1 MERNVD
7 VDTESQE
14 CQTVVKV
21 EQQPSRRSH
30 VMRFL
35 PYLFIAIVG
44 LSLQITL
51 AASTDIAESLLAK
64 YGKDTLVP
72 VIIKRCNGNITIGE
86 AGAFKQVYGRPNK
99 TLLSAATIAED
110 MERCN
115 ISPTDFAV
123 AIRKEERTAP
133 GQDVIR
139 ATGWTNRLLTK
150 WQRRGLSA
158 REVTLRTN
166 KATEKVIFLNLLLS
180 ARTSTEFEEAELYV
194 FEAAAIAVNFEL
206 CELVEDLLKSR
217 ELAKLGCDNDEFWVL
232 SEAYIDANRGQ
243 IGQIKSVAAELLAIR
258 QCDLPTTPRKRIGC
272 LEDLRRTVDT
282 ANVKDKV
289 REMYGSNMGGNGDL
303 QREIIKSLAAWLAT
317 TISSAGD
324 N

>member
-1 MERNVD
+1 MECNVD
-7 VDTESQE
+7 VDKESRE
-14 CQTVVKV
+14 CQTVAKV
-21 EQQPSRRSH
+21 EPQPSLRSYI
-30 VMRFL
+30 MR
-35 PYLFIAIVG
+35 YLTYLLIATVG

-51 AASTDIAESLLAK
+51 AASTDIAASLLAK

-99 TLLSAATIAED
+99 NLLNAATIAED

-115 ISPTDFAV
+115 ISPADFAV

-139 ATGWTNRLLTK
+139 ATGWTNRLLAK

-158 REVTLRTN
+158 REVTLRAN
-166 KATEKVIFLNLLLS
+166 KATEKMIFLNLLLS
-180 ARTSTEFEEAELYV
+180 ARTSTEFEEAEVYV

-206 CELVEDLLKSR
+206 CELTEDMLSSR
-217 ELAKLGCDNDEFWVL
+217 VLAKLGCDNDEFWVL
-232 SEAYIDANRGQ
+232 SEAYIEANRGQ
-243 IGQIKSVAAELLAIR
+243 IGRIKSLAAELLAIR
-258 QCDLPTTPRKRIGC
+258 ECDRLATPRKRIGC
-272 LEDLRRTVDT
+272 LENLRRTFEP

-289 REMYGSNMGGNGDL
+289 REMYGSNTGGNGDL
-303 QREIIKSLAAWLAT
+303 QREIIKGLAT
-317 TISSAGD
+317 REEPNG
-324 N
+324 